1 MNRQATRFLRLLF
14 GVAAIAAVFLV
25 APVSGQN
32 EKESFT
38 GFAINMN
45 GGGGTATVDF
55 TIQRWSTD
63 AERESLLKIIREN
76 KNPTDKLLSAL
87 QKLPKVGWIR
97 TTNSVSWDL
106 HYARQNPLDEGG
118 RQIVV
123 GTDRKIGFAEASN
136 SGRSMDYPFTIVEF
150 HLNKDDEGQGK
161 IMVATKIY
169 VDKKNNIV
177 LENWGQEPVRFNEI
191 KKMK

>member
-1 MNRQATRFLRLLF
+1 MDSRTKRFSKLLF
-14 GVAAIAAVFLV
+14 GVAAIAAAFLV

-32 EKESFT
+32 VKESFT

-45 GGGGTATVDF
+45 GGGGTATIDF

-63 AERESLLKIIREN
+63 EERETLLKIIREN
-76 KNPTDKLLSAL
+76 KNPTDKLLSAV

-97 TTNSVSWDL
+97 TTNSLSWDL
-106 HYARQNPLDEGG
+106 HYARESPLDEGG

-123 GTDRKIGFAEASN
+123 GTDRPIGFAEARN
-136 SGRSMDYPFTIVEF
+136 SGRSMDYPFTIVDF

-161 IMVATKIY
+161 IMTATKIY

-177 LENWGQEPVRFNEI
+177 LENWGQQPVRFNEI
-191 KKMK
+191 KKVK